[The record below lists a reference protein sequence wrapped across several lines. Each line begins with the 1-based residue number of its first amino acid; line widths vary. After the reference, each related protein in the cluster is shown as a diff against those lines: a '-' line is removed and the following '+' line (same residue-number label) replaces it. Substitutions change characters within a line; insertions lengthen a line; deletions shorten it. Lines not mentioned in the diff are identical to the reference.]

1 MHCDNT
7 CNLKLYYNK
16 IKLNL
21 KNLISMKTFIK
32 KKSKNNMKLIMLS
45 IKILFLYVIFY
56 FLVVKNFFCY
66 VY

>member
-56 FLVVKNFFCY
+56 FLVV
-66 VY
+66 